1 MDLFDSVLSGFE
13 VALAPR
19 NILWVFVG
27 ALVGMVIGVLPGI
40 GPVPTIT
47 LLLPITYSLPPDSAV
62 ILLAGVY
69 YGAMYGGTITS
80 VLLKVPGEAA
90 SVVTVIDG
98 YQMARR
104 GRAGSAL
111 GIAAIGSFIGGTVAI
126 LGLTFGAP
134 VLARNALSF
143 GPPEYTVLALLGI
156 LMVATLTTGST
167 LKAVVAAGAGLL
179 LATVGLDQFVGA
191 ERFTGGVLEL
201 ADGLDFVALA
211 MGLFGLGEIFYAL
224 DHRARQT
231 FTALPF
237 NNVWPS
243 RSDIRES
250 RWSILRGSL
259 LGFGLGVLPGGSG
272 TLSGV
277 AGPET
282 ANNAAATASFIPLL
296 TLGIPTNAVMAVIL
310 GALML
315 QGVAPGPNLINEKPE
330 VFWGVIDSMYLGN
343 VLLLIMSIPLV
354 GLFVKLVAVRESIL
368 APVVVAVVMLGTYTI
383 ANTVFDMW
391 IVIAFGILGYLMRKT
406 GFDPGPLLLAFVL
419 GAILENSFRQSLRMF
434 SGDIFGFV
442 ERPISGTLFALIALV
457 IAAPIVMRLLR
468 PGRPASLTEVLQP
481 ALPSDTAQPALP
493 PDTAQ
498 PARPPAQTGGSDPA
512 PAKAVKDETDS

>member
-1 MDLFDSVLSGFE
+1 MDLFDSVVSGFE

-47 LLLPITYSLPPDSAV
+47 LLLPITYSLPPDSAI

-98 YQMARR
+98 YQMARK

-111 GIAAIGSFIGGTVAI
+111 GIAAIGSFIGGTVAV

-134 VLARNALSF
+134 VLARHALSF

-167 LKAVVAAGAGLL
+167 VKAVVAAGAGLL
-179 LATVGLDQFVGA
+179 LATIGLDQFVGA
-191 ERFTGGVLEL
+191 ERFTAGVLEL
-201 ADGLDFVALA
+201 SDGLDFVALA

-224 DHRARQT
+224 DHRVRQN
-231 FTALPF
+231 FAALPF

-243 RSDIRES
+243 RSDIRQS
-250 RWSILRGSL
+250 RWAILRGSL

-272 TLSGV
+272 TLSSMASYTVERRVSKTPHRFGRGAIEGV

-315 QGVAPGPNLINEKPE
+315 QGVAPGPGLINEKPE

-368 APVVVAVVMLGTYTI
+368 APIVVAVVMLGTYTI

-391 IVIAFGILGYLMRKT
+391 IVIAFGLLGYLMKKT

-434 SGDIFGFV
+434 SGDILGFV
-442 ERPISGTLFALIALV
+442 ERPISGTLVALIGVVALV
-457 IAAPIVMRLLR
+457 PLVLRLVR
-468 PGRPASLTEVLQP
+468 RPEQAVVSVPAQPGPDKEPGREQATEE
-481 ALPSDTAQPALP
+481 A
-493 PDTAQ
+493 
-498 PARPPAQTGGSDPA
+498 
-512 PAKAVKDETDS
+512 DS